1 MVEGKRQW
9 LKPGDLRT
17 KKLTEY
23 EKQRNKRIK
32 KNYEEQEMPPGLRL
46 QPHSRPLT
54 PTPEE
59 GMDPP
64 RQEIGTQPLPP
75 HNVQPVHEVTASSS
89 VASHDRR
96 GRGPTRGIQTQR
108 IVQKNGKMLVP
119 VPEHFRAPVGDQ
131 ASKLAS
137 KIGIEVRTQLPDLSI
152 CRWNKVHDADK
163 KPMIQRLEDQF
174 DLQGNP
180 SDVARTLNTQFGRR
194 LSSFTYRLH
203 KQYKQLKDARG
214 EEYARSHPPTSVTLN
229 QWTSLIDKKWNSKEF
244 MEQSLTNV
252 NNRMQMKTKHRCGSK
267 SIPIIANG
275 EVPDLAKFYKSIH
288 YNSNTHECIS
298 SESQANYDNM
308 IKTQA
313 EHLTSLSV
321 A

>member
-1 MVEGKRQW
+1 
-9 LKPGDLRT
+9 
-17 KKLTEY
+17 
-23 EKQRNKRIK
+23 
-32 KNYEEQEMPPGLRL
+32 MPPGLRL
-46 QPHSRPLT
+46 LPYSRPLT

-75 HNVQPVHEVTASSS
+75 HNVQLVHEVTASSS

-108 IVQKNGKMLVP
+108 IVQKNEKMLVP

-137 KIGIEVRTQLPDLSI
+137 KIGI
-152 CRWNKVHDADK
+152 
-163 KPMIQRLEDQF
+163 EDQF

-267 SIPIIANG
+267 SIPVRVHNSIIANG
-275 EVPDLAKFYKSIH
+275 EVPDLPKFYKSIH
-288 YNSNTHECIS
+288 YNSNTHEWIS

-313 EHLTSLSV
+313 EHLSKTGVIPLS
-321 A
+321 

>member
-1 MVEGKRQW
+1 MEERGRDPWLAEARVPKLSNSETDELAKTGGISLGAKGFGLPGK
-9 LKPGDLRT
+9 LSNVKVIVNGG
-17 KKLTEY
+17 
-23 EKQRNKRIK
+23 QRVIFK
-32 KNYEEQEMPPGLRL
+32 KNYEVMNNLGVKNITNSLMSVVQPKCANAKEKGIRVEVDDDDEYNPSGSENDSDNESLGSFYRKEQEMPPGLRL
-46 QPHSRPLT
+46 QPYSRPLT
-54 PTPEE
+54 PTLEE

-180 SDVARTLNTQFGRR
+180 SDVARTLNTQFGPQ
-194 LSSFTYRLH
+194 LSSFT
-203 KQYKQLKDARG
+203 
-214 EEYARSHPPTSVTLN
+214 
-229 QWTSLIDKKWNSKEF
+229 
-244 MEQSLTNV
+244 
-252 NNRMQMKTKHRCGSK
+252 
-267 SIPIIANG
+267 
-275 EVPDLAKFYKSIH
+275 
-288 YNSNTHECIS
+288 
-298 SESQANYDNM
+298 
-308 IKTQA
+308 
-313 EHLTSLSV
+313 
-321 A
+321 

>member
-1 MVEGKRQW
+1 MVKGKRQW

-137 KIGIEVRTQLPDLSI
+137 KIGIE
-152 CRWNKVHDADK
+152 
-163 KPMIQRLEDQF
+163 DQF

-267 SIPIIANG
+267 SIPVRVFSSIIANG
-275 EVPDLAKFYKSIH
+275 KCPIWQNFTSPSPTIRTRMNGFRRRAKLIM
-288 YNSNTHECIS
+288 T
-298 SESQANYDNM
+298 
-308 IKTQA
+308 T
-313 EHLTSLSV
+313 
-321 A
+321 

>member
-1 MVEGKRQW
+1 MNNLGVKNITNSSMSVVQPKCANAKEKGIRVEV
-9 LKPGDLRT
+9 DDDD
-17 KKLTEY
+17 EY
-23 EKQRNKRIK
+23 NPSESENDSDNESLGSFYRK
-32 KNYEEQEMPPGLRL
+32 EQEMPPGLRL
-46 QPHSRPLT
+46 QPYSRPLT

-203 KQYKQLKDARG
+203 KHYKQLKDARG

-229 QWTSLIDKKWNSKEF
+229 QWASLIDKKWNSKEF
-244 MEQSLTNV
+244 MV
-252 NNRMQMKTKHRCGSK
+252 
-267 SIPIIANG
+267 
-275 EVPDLAKFYKSIH
+275 
-288 YNSNTHECIS
+288 
-298 SESQANYDNM
+298 
-308 IKTQA
+308 
-313 EHLTSLSV
+313 
-321 A
+321 